1 MESRGSS
8 HCVVLLLWFTKYTR
22 PLGNIR
28 FSVEGKEKGSHK
40 GRSGGRVEG
49 REEKETVVG
58 RKG

>member
-28 FSVEGKEKGSHK
+28 FSVEGREKGSNK
-40 GRSGGRVEG
+40 GRSRGVEG
-49 REEKETVVG
+49 REPVVG
-58 RKG
+58 GKG